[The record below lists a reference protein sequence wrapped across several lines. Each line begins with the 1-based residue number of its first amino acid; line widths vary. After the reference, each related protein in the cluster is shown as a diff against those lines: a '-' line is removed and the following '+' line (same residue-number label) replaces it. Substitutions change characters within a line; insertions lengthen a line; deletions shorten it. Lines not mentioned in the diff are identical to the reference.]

1 MKEEKG
7 IAAAEGAPVQWEQP
21 LRALYI
27 RVSTEAQAEEGYSI
41 QAQTERL
48 EAYCRAM
55 GWDNY
60 RCYTDGGYSG
70 SNLDRPEMTRLIADA
85 RAGRVATVV
94 VFKLDRLSRS
104 QKDTLYLIE
113 DVFLPNGVDFISL
126 NESIDTSTPYG
137 RAMIGILSAFA
148 QLEREN
154 IYLRTRMGMVER
166 VRQGYW
172 MGGGGVPFGYD
183 YDRNTGVL
191 VPNADAPRVRQM
203 YELYLKGWS
212 AQRIAD
218 LLGLKYDRL
227 VTQILTR
234 KSNIGIITYKGEEYR
249 GLHQPIVPEE
259 LFYLVQDRMRE
270 RGTKNRT
277 AAGGRHLLTGL
288 VFCGS
293 CGARMRYI
301 RWGKRGYKLRCY
313 GQDPSKPH
321 MKRGENC
328 QAQAV
333 WAEELEAQVIR
344 DLFQVSARLEEGE
357 DAPPDP
363 LTRLEEELGRQEGR
377 LRRLYQLFAEGEDPV
392 LVEEV
397 RQVRRQLEL
406 LRQERDE
413 EEATRR
419 RAARLTGLRER
430 AAGIRE
436 AWPGLTWEERQA
448 VIRDCVE
455 RIVVDGPRVEIYY
468 TFLRRGEG
476 D

>member
-1 MKEEKG
+1 MTQLAEK
-7 IAAAEGAPVQWEQP
+7 QP

-41 QAQTERL
+41 QAQAERL
-48 EAYCRAM
+48 EAYCKAM
-55 GWDNY
+55 GWDHY
-60 RCYTDGGYSG
+60 RFYTDGGYSG

-85 RAGRVATVV
+85 KGGLVATVV

-113 DVFLPNGVDFISL
+113 DVFLPHGVDFISL

-183 YDRNTGVL
+183 YDQTAGIL

-203 YELYLKGWS
+203 YDLYLKGWS

-218 LLGLKYDRL
+218 RMGLKYDKL

-234 KSNIGIITYKGEEYR
+234 KSNIGIITYKGEEYQ

-259 LFYLVQDRMRE
+259 LFWLVQDRMKE
-270 RGTKNRT
+270 RATKNRT

-288 VFCGS
+288 VYCGS

-301 RWGKRGYKLRCY
+301 RWGKNGYKLRCY
-313 GQDPSKPH
+313 GRDPSKPH
-321 MKRGENC
+321 MKKGDNC
-328 QAQAV
+328 QAEAV
-333 WAEELEAQVIR
+333 WAEDLEAQVLK
-344 DLFQVSARLEEGE
+344 DLFRVSARLGEGE
-357 DAPPDP
+357 DLPPDP
-363 LTRLEEELGRQEGR
+363 LVQLEGEMDRLESK

-397 RQVRRQLEL
+397 RGVRQQLEL
-406 LRQERDE
+406 LRKEHAA

-419 RAARLTGLRER
+419 RAARLEDLREQ
-430 AAGIRE
+430 AASIRE
-436 AWPGLTWEERQA
+436 AWPCLTQEERQA

-455 RIVVDGPRVEIYY
+455 RIVVDGPKVEIYY
-468 TFLRRGEG
+468 TFLQQGA

>member
-1 MKEEKG
+1 MNKEKG
-7 IAAAEGAPVQWEQP
+7 P

-41 QAQTERL
+41 QAQTDRL
-48 EAYCRAM
+48 EAYCQAM
-55 GWDNY
+55 GWDNW

-70 SNLDRPEMTRLIADA
+70 SNLDRPEMARLMTDA
-85 RAGRVATVV
+85 REGRVATVV
-94 VFKLDRLSRS
+94 VYKLDRLSRS

-183 YDRNTGVL
+183 YDQTAGIL

-203 YELYLKGWS
+203 YDLYLKGWS

-218 LLGLKYDRL
+218 RMGLKYDKL

-234 KSNIGIITYKGEEYR
+234 KSNIGIITYKGEEYK

-259 LFYLVQDRMRE
+259 LFWLVQDRMKE
-270 RGTKNRT
+270 RAMKNRT

-288 VFCGS
+288 VYCGA

-301 RWGKRGYKLRCY
+301 RWGKNGYKLRCY
-313 GQDPSKPH
+313 GRDPSKPH
-321 MKRGENC
+321 MKKGDNC
-328 QAQAV
+328 QAEAV
-333 WAEELEAQVIR
+333 WAEDLEAQVLK
-344 DLFQVSARLEEGE
+344 DLFRVSARLGEGE
-357 DAPPDP
+357 DLPPDP
-363 LTRLEEELGRQEGR
+363 LVQLEGEMDRLESK

-397 RQVRRQLEL
+397 RGVRQQLEL
-406 LRQERDE
+406 LRKEHAA

-419 RAARLTGLRER
+419 RAARLEDLREQ
-430 AAGIRE
+430 AASIRE
-436 AWPGLTWEERQA
+436 AWPCLTQEERQA

-455 RIVVDGPRVEIYY
+455 RIVVDGPKVEIYY
-468 TFLRRGEG
+468 TFLQPGA

>member
-1 MKEEKG
+1 MTEL
-7 IAAAEGAPVQWEQP
+7 AENQP

-41 QAQTERL
+41 QAQSERL
-48 EAYCRAM
+48 EAYCKAM
-55 GWDNY
+55 GWTNY
-60 RCYTDGGYSG
+60 RLYTDGGYSG

-85 RAGRVATVV
+85 RGGQVATVV

-183 YDRNTGVL
+183 YDQSAGIL
-191 VPNADAPRVRQM
+191 VPNADAPKVRQM
-203 YELYLKGWS
+203 YDLYLKGWS

-218 LLGLKYDRL
+218 LLGLKYDKL

-234 KSNIGIITYKGEEYR
+234 KSNIGIITYKGEEYK

-259 LFYLVQDRMRE
+259 LFYLVQDRMRD
-270 RGTKNRT
+270 RAVKNRT

-288 VFCGS
+288 VYCGA

-301 RWGKRGYKLRCY
+301 RWGKNGYKLRCY
-313 GQDPSKPH
+313 GRDPSKPH
-321 MKRGENC
+321 MKKGDNC
-328 QAQAV
+328 QAEAV
-333 WAEELEAQVIR
+333 WAEDLEAQVLR
-344 DLFQVSARLEEGE
+344 DLFQVSARLGEGS
-357 DAPPDP
+357 DPLPDP
-363 LTRLEEELGRQEGR
+363 LAQLECEMDKLESK

-392 LVEEV
+392 LVDEV
-397 RQVRRQLEL
+397 REVRRQLEL
-406 LRQERDE
+406 LRKEHAA

-419 RAARLTGLRER
+419 RVTRLEDLREQ

-436 AWPGLTWEERQA
+436 AWPCLTPEERQA

-455 RIVVDGPRVEIYY
+455 RIVVDGPKVEIYY
-468 TFLRRGEG
+468 TFLQQG
-476 D
+476 DHS

>member
-1 MKEEKG
+1 MTEL
-7 IAAAEGAPVQWEQP
+7 AENQP

-41 QAQTERL
+41 QAQSERL
-48 EAYCRAM
+48 EAYCKAM
-55 GWDNY
+55 GWTNY
-60 RCYTDGGYSG
+60 RLYTDGGYSG

-85 RAGRVATVV
+85 RGGQVATVV

-183 YDRNTGVL
+183 YDQSAGIL
-191 VPNADAPRVRQM
+191 VPNADAPKVRQM
-203 YELYLKGWS
+203 YDLYLKGWS

-218 LLGLKYDRL
+218 LLGLKYDKL

-234 KSNIGIITYKGEEYR
+234 KSNIGIITYKGEEDK
-249 GLHQPIVPEE
+249 GLHPPIVPEE
-259 LFYLVQDRMRE
+259 RFYLGQDRMRD
-270 RGTKNRT
+270 RAVKNRT

-288 VFCGS
+288 VYCGA

-301 RWGKRGYKLRCY
+301 RLGKHGYKLRCN
-313 GQDPSKPH
+313 GRDPSTPH
-321 MKRGENC
+321 MKKGDNC
-328 QAQAV
+328 QAEAV
-333 WAEELEAQVIR
+333 WAEDLEAQVLR
-344 DLFQVSARLEEGE
+344 DLFQVSARLGEGS
-357 DAPPDP
+357 DPLPDP
-363 LTRLEEELGRQEGR
+363 VAQLECEMDKLESK

-392 LVEEV
+392 LVDEV
-397 RQVRRQLEL
+397 REVRRQLEL
-406 LRQERDE
+406 LRKEPAA
-413 EEATRR
+413 EEAPRR
-419 RAARLTGLRER
+419 RATRLENLREQ

-436 AWPGLTWEERQA
+436 AWPCLTPEERQA

-455 RIVVDGPRVEIYY
+455 RIVVDGPKVEIYY
-468 TFLRRGEG
+468 TFLQQG
-476 D
+476 DHS